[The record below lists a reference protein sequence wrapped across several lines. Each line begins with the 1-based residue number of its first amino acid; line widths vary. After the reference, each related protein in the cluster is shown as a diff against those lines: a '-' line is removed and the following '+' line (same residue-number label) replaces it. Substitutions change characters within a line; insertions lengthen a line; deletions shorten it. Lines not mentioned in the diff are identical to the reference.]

1 MQVRIPDNAICL
13 QIIEGVDGPLL
24 CASVALLDSDGD
36 AVTDPARRGSFDAGL
51 AAAACLS
58 HRQRRSLAP
67 EPDARASLACRRL
80 ADTSTAEERRPG
92 LDWPEAPALRPVEA
106 GPGGSERLRVS
117 TLPRLELPLRP
128 CDGAAVAC
136 VRGLGGGGQAA
147 PGAGGA
153 GGLCGGRRAGGGPAV
168 DGGRRHGPRQAR
180 AAPARGRAHRRHR
193 RSPVTPPPAPPP
205 SPRLAARLTPD
216 AAAAAAA
223 GRCSRA
229 MGRLGEGDGVWVR
242 GSARQER

>member
-136 VRGLGGGGQAA
+136 VRGLG
-147 PGAGGA
+147 
-153 GGLCGGRRAGGGPAV
+153 
-168 DGGRRHGPRQAR
+168 
-180 AAPARGRAHRRHR
+180 
-193 RSPVTPPPAPPP
+193 
-205 SPRLAARLTPD
+205 
-216 AAAAAAA
+216 
-223 GRCSRA
+223 
-229 MGRLGEGDGVWVR
+229 
-242 GSARQER
+242 